1 LIDCSAEIRGNK
13 IIVEMKSY
21 GFIPMLTIEVLYII
35 GGRVMT
41 WLFSA
46 FALVLGFILGFSIN
60 LIFKKGMKTE
70 FESLSLN
77 ALSKSRDELLK
88 LAKEK
93 FESEREINI
102 RELDN
107 KKNLIDQH
115 LTQMTS
121 KLDSVESK
129 INDFETQRS
138 RQYGDLSST
147 LKSTNDKTSELAKLT
162 NDLKQA
168 LSSSRVRGQ
177 WGQRMAEDILRI
189 SGFIEGINYYK
200 EKTITEIGTR
210 PDFTFLLPK
219 DLKLNMD
226 VKFPYDNY
234 VKFIEADNEGEMERY
249 RKDFFRDVKSKI
261 KDVQSRDYINP
272 EQNTLDYVL
281 LFIPNEQ
288 IYAFIH
294 DQDETILDEGLKNK
308 VVFCSP
314 ITLFAI
320 LAVIRQSVDNF
331 AIEKASGEIVSLLSA
346 FRKQWE
352 KYTGKMTNLG
362 SKIEAVQKEY
372 EFINSTRKRML
383 DKQLDK
389 IEELRQQRNIPDAH
403 ESIADDEDL

>member
-1 LIDCSAEIRGNK
+1 
-13 IIVEMKSY
+13 
-21 GFIPMLTIEVLYII
+21 
-35 GGRVMT
+35 MT

-121 KLDSVESK
+121 KLASVESK